1 MPLLTRSFIP
11 NFVFGARSLISR
23 VDFGPPL
30 WDARWHG
37 ASIRKAICAL
47 TQHGHLA
54 GHPPSSKAIPY
65 IEYAYLAQE
74 DKHDALSPFIALNSA
89 FDV

>member
-1 MPLLTRSFIP
+1 MPLLTNSFIP
-11 NFVFGARSLISR
+11 NFVFGARSLISHD
-23 VDFGPPL
+23 DFGPPL

-37 ASIRKAICAL
+37 ASVRKVISAL

-65 IEYAYLAQE
+65 IEYASLAQE
-74 DKHDALSPFIALNSA
+74 DKHDALSAFIALTGA